1 MQTLIINIK
10 ELLQV
15 RETPIDKVSGSDMAV
30 LPSIKNAFLLIED
43 DTIAAFGSMET
54 CPKLNPE
61 ITIDA
66 SGKIVL
72 PSWCDSHTHLV
83 YAGNREQ
90 EFVDRING
98 LSYEE
103 IANRGG
109 GILNSAKRLND
120 TSEAEIYQQSK
131 KRLEEVIQL
140 GTGAIEIKS
149 GYGLTVEGELK
160 MMRVIKR
167 LAQDYPIAIKSTF
180 LGAHAF
186 PTEYKEN
193 HSAYIDIIINEML
206 PKIAEENLADYID
219 AFLETG
225 YFSVAETERIMEAGK
240 QYGLQAK
247 IHVNQFTAINGIAA
261 CVKHK
266 ALSVD
271 HLEIVTKE
279 DIEALKTSET
289 MPVALPS
296 CSFFISIPYTPA
308 RQMLNEG
315 LPLALA
321 TDFNPGTTPS
331 GNMNFVVATACIK
344 MKMTPEEAI
353 NAATINGAY
362 AMGLSATHGSITVGK
377 KANVII
383 TKPLNSYY
391 EIPYAF
397 GSNPVEQVILKGKL
411 IS

>member
-160 MMRVIKR
+160 MLRVIKR

-206 PKIAEENLADYID
+206 PKIAEENL
-219 AFLETG
+219 
-225 YFSVAETERIMEAGK
+225 EAGK
-240 QYGLQAK
+240 QYGLRAK

-279 DIEALKTSET
+279 DIEALKTTET

-397 GSNPVEQVILKGKL
+397 GSNPVEQVILNGKL

>member
-83 YAGNREQ
+83 YAGNRGQ

-160 MMRVIKR
+160 MLRVIKR

-397 GSNPVEQVILKGKL
+397 GSNPVEQVILNGKL